1 MRTFETGQTV
11 VRRDVHGSG
20 RVWSEH
26 ALRVVADT
34 SEALVTACL
43 PGAETR
49 WPALYVKARAD
60 GDRSVRTEA
69 FDAMATGTWELADAV
84 WQETELL
91 WKPPAAWFSVNAFY
105 TSAGLRNWYVNFE
118 RPIART
124 GDGFDTFDL
133 TVDLVI
139 DPDLTDWQW
148 KDEDEYAHVR
158 RLGIVTD
165 TEHQAVDAAAAR
177 SSRCSPS
184 APARSPTPPRG
195 RPGDGTR
202 PGPPRGCRGPRQP
215 RAELHRQAA
224 EAGDSDGQDVSQL
237 ADGGLVVVPGRYRFV
252 QVLGALVD
260 QADAVAV
267 RERGQG
273 GDRPEAGLFA
283 VAFVMGAGRGVDVQ
297 QGARHGAG
305 QREQL
310 QGTLLVL
317 PGASVSPRG
326 VKAWLRWTWCF
337 CSPYVNQVSDC
348 SPSGSL
354 SMRASAA
361 ARA

>member
-1 MRTFETGQTV
+1 M
-11 VRRDVHGSG
+11 
-20 RVWSEH
+20 WSEH

-49 WPALYVKARAD
+49 WRALYVKARAD

-84 WQETELL
+84 WQETRLLL
-91 WKPPAAWFSVNAFY
+91 WKPPAATFSVNAFY

-124 GDGFDTFDL
+124 GDGYDTFDL

-165 TEHQAVDAAAAR
+165 TEHQAVDAARGQVLAMLTERSGPFTDAAAWTAWR
-177 SSRCSPS
+177 WNPAWP
-184 APARSPTPPRG
+184 APRLPRPAAAAG
-195 RPGDGTR
+195 K
-202 PGPPRGCRGPRQP
+202 
-215 RAELHRQAA
+215 LHRQAA

-273 GDRPEAGLFA
+273 GDRPAAGLFA
-283 VAFVMGAGRGVDVQ
+283 VAVVMGAGRGVDVQ

-305 QREQL
+305 QRGRPGRAAGSPGRFGVSEGGEGVAEVDVVLLLAVRQPGVRPLTLGEPL
-310 QGTLLVL
+310 QE
-317 PGASVSPRG
+317 G
-326 VKAWLRWTWCF
+326 V
-337 CSPYVNQVSDC
+337 
-348 SPSGSL
+348 GSRESL
-354 SMRASAA
+354 TGW
-361 ARA
+361 